1 MEMNVGI
8 HQIDS
13 NKHLI
18 GFFFNLKSSE
28 IHGFQKHLQLFA
40 QCILFWQKIL
50 PSRSAGLLF

>member
-18 GFFFNLKSSE
+18 GFFCLKSSE